1 MSAALLIRVP
11 ELPMTDTYR
20 RRSGSAPPRAAALA
34 LLALALPGPARAG
47 LVALDVQ
54 RREPFAGGQSFGE
67 VGPYE
72 KIVGVARFAVDPR
85 HARNGAI
92 VDLPLAPRN
101 AGGKVEFEA
110 DFFILAPKDPARG
123 NGAILYD
130 VNNRGNKLALGFFNS
145 APGGNDPSSAAD
157 AGNGFLFRRGYT
169 VVWCGWIGELLP
181 GGGRLLL
188 RAPVATEG
196 GKPVRGLVRYETV
209 TDRPA
214 DTLPLSRREGHGSY
228 PPTRRGEAEG
238 TLTWRMRETDP
249 RVAIP
254 RSQWSL
260 ERVPVPPVK
269 QGVPGTLGQVRL
281 RVAGGFRPGYLYELI
296 CECEG
301 PIVQGLGFAAVR
313 DLVSFLRYDGGEGN
327 PLRAGGKPAI
337 SRAHAF
343 GVSQSG
349 RFLRHFLYLGFNAD
363 EAGRKVFDGVLPH
376 VAGGGLGFFNHR
388 FAQPTRHNAQHEEH
402 LYPGDLFPF
411 TYGDSRFAYV
421 GIDGRPVTTDRTD
434 GILRRLAA
442 ESPRLVPKV
451 MHTQSAAEY
460 WHRSGSL
467 VHTDPLGQNDAR
479 IPANVRI
486 YAFGGTQH
494 GPARNPPTRG
504 IADNL
509 LNPADYRPL
518 LRALLDALDAWVR
531 DGTEPPAS
539 VYPRLERGSLRDWR
553 QAGTGF
559 PSLPGVRYPEVIQQ
573 PPVLDFGPDF
583 AANGRISVEPPRLL
597 GHHPVLVPGCNPDG
611 NEFGVL
617 LPLEVA
623 VPLATY
629 TGWNLRRRDAGAEGM
644 LAALSGSYIP
654 FPRTEAERKAGG
666 DPRESVEKRYGSFA
680 EYRRRW
686 EKEAA
691 SLVRHRYLLKED
703 AERLADGLE
712 RVRSSFPP

>member
-1 MSAALLIRVP
+1 
-11 ELPMTDTYR
+11 MTDTCG
-20 RRSGSAPPRAAALA
+20 RRSGSAWPRAAALA
-34 LLALALPGPARAG
+34 LLGVALSGPARAG

-54 RREPFAGGQSFGE
+54 RREPFAGGQSFGD
-67 VGPYE
+67 VGAYE

-85 HARNGAI
+85 HACNGVV
-92 VDLPLAPRN
+92 VDLDLAPRN
-101 AGGKVEFEA
+101 GEGKVEFES
-110 DFFILAPKDPARG
+110 DFFILAPKDPSRG
-123 NGAILYD
+123 NGAVLYD
-130 VNNRGNKLALGFFNS
+130 VNNRGNKLALRFFNS
-145 APGGNDPSSAAD
+145 APGGNDPTTEAD

-169 VVWCGWIGELLP
+169 VVWCGWVGELLP
-181 GGGRLLL
+181 GNSRLLL
-188 RAPVATEG
+188 RAPVATEA
-196 GKPVRGLVRYETV
+196 GKPIRGLVRYEMV

-214 DTLPLSRREGHGSY
+214 ETLPLSRREGHGSY
-228 PPTRRGEAEG
+228 GPTRRGEAEG
-238 TLTWRMRETDP
+238 TLTWRMREADP
-249 RVAIP
+249 RVPIP
-254 RSQWSL
+254 RGQWSL
-260 ERVPVPPVK
+260 ERIPIPAVK

-281 RVAGGFRPGYLYELI
+281 RLAGGFRPGYIYELI
-296 CECEG
+296 CEAEG

-313 DLVSFLRYDGGEGN
+313 DLVSFLRYDGGARN

-363 EAGRKVFDGVLPH
+363 EAGRKVFDGVMPH
-376 VAGGGLGFFNHR
+376 VAGGALGFFNHR

-402 LYPGDLFPF
+402 LYPGDVFPF
-411 TYGDSRFAYV
+411 TYGESRFAYI
-421 GIDGRPVTTDRTD
+421 GKDGRPVTTDRRD

-467 VHTDPLGQNDAR
+467 VHTDALGCADAV
-479 IPANVRI
+479 IPENVRV

-494 GPARNPPTRG
+494 GPARKPPPRG

-531 DGTEPPAS
+531 DGTEPPPS
-539 VYPRLERGSLRDWR
+539 RYPRIDRGTLVDWR
-553 QAGTGF
+553 QGGTGF
-559 PSLPGVRYPEVIQQ
+559 PALPGVRYPQVIQR
-573 PPVLDFGPDF
+573 PPVLDHGPDF
-583 AANGRISVEPPRLL
+583 AAHGRLTVEPPRLL
-597 GHHPVLVPGCNPDG
+597 GHHPVRVPKSGPDG
-611 NEFGVL
+611 NDLGTL

-629 TGWNLRRRDAGAEGM
+629 TGWNLRRRAAGAEAM
-644 LAALSGSYIP
+644 LAALSGSYLP
-654 FPRTEAERKAGG
+654 LPRTEAERKVAG
-666 DPRESVEKRYGSFA
+666 DPRESVEKRYGSFT

-691 SLVRHRYLLKED
+691 GMVQQRYLLKED
-703 AERLADGLE
+703 AERLTTGLE
-712 RVRSSFPP
+712 RVRGVFPR